1 MTGGANIGGQKML
14 ARFWH
19 VFAQLFS
26 EADGYLVSQQVE
38 ESRAALPIFVAFHL
52 LATLVVVNLTG
63 AEVAM
68 PLLALWTGL
77 NVFLGLVLIGTYAWL
92 RRKRGNVPAAHR
104 ALHVA
109 PFLALGLCLCWGWAS
124 FGFTSDLKSTH
135 QELVENLQIVV
146 MVVGLLCSLRVPA
159 ASLQFVLAIVA
170 VLLASAMRAYESFG
184 LASLMVSGLGLTGLT
199 SAVFALS
206 LSMKRRWA
214 LEKYRK
220 RDAEII
226 KLLLHD
232 MGSEIRDWMWE
243 TDSQGLL
250 VSHSPNLP
258 AVLNEIP
265 GTLTSRKFLDDV
277 FAIHAPALM
286 PRFAA
291 QDTFSDENF
300 ETAIAGEKRQWQLS
314 AKPLFDASGAF
325 IGYRGVARDVTLQ
338 RKHEQLIASARD
350 EAQRANNAKSQFL
363 AVISHE
369 LRTPINAIVGFSEV
383 LSAGQGE
390 TLPLTARREY
400 LGTILESAKHL
411 QGLIN
416 DILEATRMERGNI
429 KLDEQPSDI
438 AELVEV
444 SVKIVRESAT
454 QRNIS
459 VIARVIE
466 DVEVMGDVTRLKQVL
481 LNVLTNA
488 IKFSPEGGIVQVDM
502 KRDVLGNLLINIRDA
517 GIGISKEDAERV
529 FEPFVQVENGSSRR
543 FGGMGLGLAIARRV
557 ARLHGGELVLNGEA
571 GIGTEAIFTLPAV
584 RIGWPKPRSKVKSAN
599 AA

>member
-1 MTGGANIGGQKML
+1 MMGGIRAGEPKTL
-14 ARFWH
+14 ARFRH
-19 VFAQLFS
+19 GFSQLFS
-26 EADGYLVSQQVE
+26 EADGSLVSQQVE
-38 ESRAALPIFVAFHL
+38 ESRLALPVFAAFHL
-52 LATLVVVNLTG
+52 LFTLVVCNLVWGQVPVLKLT
-63 AEVAM
+63 AWA
-68 PLLALWTGL
+68 GL
-77 NVFLGLVLIGTYAWL
+77 NLVLGLVLITAFVWM
-92 RRKRGNVPAAHR
+92 RRKQGNLPAAR
-104 ALHVA
+104 RTLRMS
-109 PFLALGLCLCWGWAS
+109 PFVALGFCISWGWAD
-124 FGFTSDLKSTH
+124 FGFGN
-135 QELVENLQIVV
+135 NLPPATQDFIEILQLVV

-159 ASLQFVLAIVA
+159 TALQYVLAIISA
-170 VLLASAMRAYESFG
+170 VLIRAIAAYESFG
-184 LASLMVSGLGLTGLT
+184 LMAIIVSLLGFVGLLSAAFALGL
-199 SAVFALS
+199 
-206 LSMKRRWA
+206 SMRRRWA
-214 LEKYRK
+214 LEKYQK

-265 GTLTSRKFLDDV
+265 GTLTGRNFFDEV
-277 FAIHAPALM
+277 FYVHAPALM

-291 QDTFSDENF
+291 QETFTDENF
-300 ETAIAGEKRQWQLS
+300 ETAIARDQRQWQLS
-314 AKPLFDASGAF
+314 AKPLFDPRGAF

-338 RKHEQLIASARD
+338 RQQEQLIASARD
-350 EAQRANNAKSQFL
+350 DAQRANDAKSQFL

-383 LSAGQGE
+383 LSAAQGE
-390 TLPLTARREY
+390 TLPLIARREY
-400 LGTILESAKHL
+400 LGTILESSKHL

-416 DILEATRMERGNI
+416 DILEATRMERGSI
-429 KLDEQPSDI
+429 KLDEQPSDV

-454 QRNIS
+454 QRGIS

-466 DVEVMGDVTRLKQVL
+466 DVEVIGDVTRLKQVL

-488 IKFSPEGGIVQVDM
+488 IKFSPSGGIVQVDM
-502 KRDVLGNLLINIRDA
+502 KRDVAGNLIISVRDA

-529 FEPFVQVENGSSRR
+529 FEPFVQVENGSTRR
-543 FGGMGLGLAIARRV
+543 FGGIGLGLAIARRV
-557 ARLHGGELVLNGEA
+557 ARLHGGELVLNGEG
-571 GIGTEAIFTLPAV
+571 GIGTEALFTLPAV
-584 RIGWPKPRSKVKSAN
+584 RILWPKPSSKAKSAT